1 MAFSLKYIIQS
12 TSDYF
17 GKIDL
22 IITANNYSGDVIELD
37 AAGRDWIKLS
47 IGGNSEDIG
56 DVVLPSTLEFKFYV
70 KDDFKTIEF
79 GNSEPLSYRV
89 EVRRADPSGVGFR
102 IIWRGWINPE
112 LYSEDYQNTPYV
124 AYVNASCGLEYLKN
138 IKYDLVGV
146 KKSLLEQIIYCLEQ
160 VQNNNN
166 IFESINIYD
175 TLMANGDNDSPL
187 VQAKVNNSTYF
198 DIGDDVSCYDVLTAI
213 LRPFFARI
221 YLYEGWRIENIDGKK
236 SSYVVRRYSYQGSGM
251 IYTFLFSFI
260 FDPLKELDNSPSGF
274 KSFINKSGNLQ
285 FKPSINNTEI
295 YFKTSQ
301 PDGNLIL
308 RGFSNDDDWLNNT
321 TPKDWIIVNN
331 IPTSKFEIN
340 LSNNQYAVRILGK
353 NSSFENNQYIE
364 SKKLELNKD
373 NFQNLNIG
381 FKYFMN
387 YPAII
392 LLGSKPILYVE
403 VYLVSSESSSIFY
416 YNNGWSNLPKP
427 MRIDATGRLFYF
439 NWNVNIDTIPESGDL
454 YIRIHRLVKKGDT
467 GNTELRITEFTANL
481 SVGEMPT
488 NLVLKEIGSSGIQT
502 NYIGPS
508 FEHYISDGQV
518 VDRNGV
524 LDVGNVLT
532 SSWSRRGK
540 TDNLNLRRLY
550 ILQWLSMLQKP
561 TSVLSGTVLIKN
573 EEINPLSVIK
583 DKDSVRDTRYIMT
596 SWNVSLSTGIG
607 DVSYRELPLTDAN
620 VGFTVEQ
627 VTQDEIKDLYP
638 DFTIRD
644 GIGFNTG
651 TGSGSTT
658 NNTATTINVTPLNGD
673 VSGEISTAILNPSA
687 IVNKETIPLTGQLSS
702 RIVLNAV
709 EDSEDQENMT
719 KTSVKD
725 LFGSWT
731 EKTTTVNNDKLVII
745 DSQDNGELKT
755 VTKANLGIKDKFIDL
770 IDTPSTYTGQQN
782 KLPIVN
788 SGQNGLIF
796 TNLKTINSESIIGDG
811 GITIPTHD
819 AVTIGTANGLS
830 LSNQILSLGLA
841 SSSTNGALSATD
853 WNTFNTKIGGTIA
866 SGQVAFGTG
875 AGTIG
880 GNIGLVWDNVNKNLF
895 IGNNNTPSLTLQS
908 TSGAGG
914 VGNPFVE
921 LKRSTLVGLKLE
933 YFPNL
938 TGRISATA
946 ADSGILEF
954 WTGANTLKWSILAS
968 GILQSN
974 GAQTIQTSGT
984 ESLTL
989 QGNGGTTII
998 GSGLTVNG
1006 LSGGSN
1012 SIIYATS
1019 TGVLTKVTIG
1029 TGLSFNDGTLTATGG
1044 ATGTVTGS
1052 GTSGYI
1058 ARWSSASNIVN
1069 SIIFDNGTNVGI
1081 GTTNPSK
1088 KLEIQT
1094 PNGVESAIRIRQ
1106 LSQNFWDIYSPESST
1121 ALAIGDVSGEKMRI
1135 TSTGNVGV
1143 GTTNPV
1149 RRLDIDSTTFASLRI
1164 TRDGGVDVNTN
1175 FEIKNLTTSWYVG
1188 ANGSNFHIGTD
1199 PDISVSN
1206 LFRITSTGNVGI
1218 GTILPNEKIH
1228 VVGNGL
1234 IFNQTGGLLTIG
1246 DGANELNTTSTLVLG
1261 RIGDVRNVQLRSVA
1275 KRALS
1280 TNGRNRDLEIWT
1292 DNEGVLF
1299 SHSIFRHNGNVLIGT
1314 TTDLTGLGRLQVN
1327 GNLNIATVANATG
1340 DFLTHVNGIVNKRTP
1355 AEVITDIGAL
1365 PSSRTLTINGT
1376 SNQVTVSP
1384 TGAQDLTT
1392 NRTWTLSLP
1401 QNIHTGASPTFGG
1414 LTVNGNI
1421 LIRAVAT
1428 TFETSHIPVFTSDPS
1443 TTTRQLGTKT
1453 PAQLRTDIGAI
1464 GKQANAVTP
1473 ATTQADRIW
1482 VGSQADYNS
1491 ASTVKSNDV
1500 IYFII

>member
-308 RGFSNDDDWLNNT
+308 RGFSNEDDWLNNT
-321 TPKDWIIVNN
+321 TPKDWIRVNN

-439 NWNVNIDTIPESGDL
+439 NWSVNIDTIPESGDL

-540 TDNLNLRRLY
+540 TDNLNIRRLY

-719 KTSVKD
+719 KTTVKD

-731 EKTTTVNNDKLVII
+731 EKTTSVNNDKLVII

-755 VTKANLGIKDKFIDL
+755 VTKANLGIKEKFIDL
-770 IDTPSTYTGQQN
+770 IDTPSTYSGQQN

-788 SGQNGLIF
+788 SGQDALIF

-830 LSNQILSLGLA
+830 LNGQVLSLGLA

-853 WNTFNTKIGGTIA
+853 WNTFNTKIGGTLA

-875 AGTIG
+875 AGVIG
-880 GNIGLVWDNVNKNLF
+880 GDSGLVWDNETKRL
-895 IGNNNTPSLTLQS
+895 SL
-908 TSGAGG
+908 
-914 VGNPFVE
+914 
-921 LKRSTLVGLKLE
+921 
-933 YFPNL
+933 
-938 TGRISATA
+938 GRTTA
-946 ADSGILEF
+946 LGILDLF
-954 WTGANTLKWSILAS
+954 GTNTAHGSTGIPTIPTLLLTRFTTSSNNYSGLVIQTNAENSNLGIYSNQNGALIYHGGTLRWSILS
-968 GILQSN
+968 NGILQSN

-1006 LSGGSN
+1006 LSGGSD

-1019 TGVLTKVTIG
+1019 TGVLTKLTIG

-1088 KLEIQT
+1088 NLEIRT
-1094 PNGVESAIRIRQ
+1094 SNGVESAIRIRQ
-1106 LSQNFWDIYSPESST
+1106 LSQNFWDIYSPASST

-1135 TSTGNVGV
+1135 TST
-1143 GTTNPV
+1143 
-1149 RRLDIDSTTFASLRI
+1149 
-1164 TRDGGVDVNTN
+1164 
-1175 FEIKNLTTSWYVG
+1175 
-1188 ANGSNFHIGTD
+1188 
-1199 PDISVSN
+1199 
-1206 LFRITSTGNVGI
+1206 
-1218 GTILPNEKIH
+1218 
-1228 VVGNGL
+1228 
-1234 IFNQTGGLLTIG
+1234 
-1246 DGANELNTTSTLVLG
+1246 
-1261 RIGDVRNVQLRSVA
+1261 
-1275 KRALS
+1275 
-1280 TNGRNRDLEIWT
+1280 
-1292 DNEGVLF
+1292 
-1299 SHSIFRHNGNVLIGT
+1299 GNVLIGT

-1355 AEVITDIGAL
+1355 A
-1365 PSSRTLTINGT
+1365 
-1376 SNQVTVSP
+1376 QV
-1384 TGAQDLTT
+1384 
-1392 NRTWTLSLP
+1392 
-1401 QNIHTGASPTFGG
+1401 
-1414 LTVNGNI
+1414 
-1421 LIRAVAT
+1421 
-1428 TFETSHIPVFTSDPS
+1428 
-1443 TTTRQLGTKT
+1443 
-1453 PAQLRTDIGAI
+1453 RTDIGAI

>member
-1 MAFSLKYIIQS
+1 MAFSQKYIIQS

-56 DVVLPSTLEFKFYV
+56 DVVLPSTLEFQFYV

-89 EVRRADPSGVGFR
+89 EVRRADPLGVGFR
-102 IIWRGWINPE
+102 IIWQGWINPE

-138 IKYDLVGV
+138 IKYSLVGV
-146 KKSLLEQIIYCLEQ
+146 KKSLLEQIIHCLEK

-321 TPKDWIIVNN
+321 TPKDWIRVNN

-364 SKKLELNKD
+364 SKKLELNKA

-403 VYLVSSESSSIFY
+403 VYLESSESSSIFY

-439 NWNVNIDTIPESGDL
+439 NWSVNIDTIPESGDL

-488 NLVLKEIGSSGIQT
+488 NLVLKEIGSSGIST

-540 TDNLNLRRLY
+540 TDNLNIRRLY

-607 DVSYRELPLTDAN
+607 DVSYRELPLTDAD
-620 VGFTVEQ
+620 VQYTVEQ

-638 DFTIRD
+638 DFTVRD

-755 VTKANLGIKDKFIDL
+755 VTKANLGIKEKFIDL

-788 SGQNGLIF
+788 SGQDALIF

-811 GITIPTHD
+811 GITIPTG
-819 AVTIGTANGLS
+819 IG
-830 LSNQILSLGLA
+830 
-841 SSSTNGALSATD
+841 
-853 WNTFNTKIGGTIA
+853 
-866 SGQVAFGTG
+866 
-875 AGTIG
+875 
-880 GNIGLVWDNVNKNLF
+880 
-895 IGNNNTPSLTLQS
+895 
-908 TSGAGG
+908 
-914 VGNPFVE
+914 
-921 LKRSTLVGLKLE
+921 
-933 YFPNL
+933 
-938 TGRISATA
+938 
-946 ADSGILEF
+946 
-954 WTGANTLKWSILAS
+954 
-968 GILQSN
+968 
-974 GAQTIQTSGT
+974 
-984 ESLTL
+984 
-989 QGNGGTTII
+989 
-998 GSGLTVNG
+998 
-1006 LSGGSN
+1006 
-1012 SIIYATS
+1012 
-1019 TGVLTKVTIG
+1019 
-1029 TGLSFNDGTLTATGG
+1029 
-1044 ATGTVTGS
+1044 GS
-1052 GTSGYI
+1052 GTTNFIPKFTPNGTTLG
-1058 ARWSSASNIVN
+1058 N
-1069 SIIFDNGTNVGI
+1069 SQIFDNGTNVGI
-1081 GTTNPSK
+1081 GTTNP
-1088 KLEIQT
+1088 KLNPNAGKFLTIDGESFNGWLELASSAPTNGFGGAITFNNNNIVGADKRNAQIAGIRDGANNSGALLFTTWDNGTGTDKMRIASGGQVTINNLSGSGNGIVISDASGTLTRAIIGSGLNYNATTQT
-1094 PNGVESAIRIRQ
+1094 LTATGG
-1106 LSQNFWDIYSPESST
+1106 SQGTVTTDGTGQSGIIPLWNSST
-1121 ALAIGDVSGEKMRI
+1121 ALGSSVLQQSTDNRILAVNPINGTARLAVVNTSTGTLANSFLYAITTGNRYLGFVVGGQNRAGTTAGLSNASLAELQAGGDSSAMLLNAGGNFPMVFAVNNAEAMRLNTSRNLLINTTSNLLAGGFLQVNGSVNSSDVNAYILSQQSNALNAKYWYLQNTSSGQFRIRAVNDEISGGINGIVISRSGITSVSLELGGNTNVNGNI
-1135 TSTGNVGV
+1135 TSTGSINTTDYLLNNKSLLNHISVYTIISDFDGRNSLFLGGV
-1143 GTTNPV
+1143 SDPSNYYDNGNHFFRNRTGATVYASILFNGNFLINTTN
-1149 RRLDIDSTTFASLRI
+1149 D
-1164 TRDGGVDVNTN
+1164 
-1175 FEIKNLTTSWYVG
+1175 
-1188 ANGSNFHIGTD
+1188 
-1199 PDISVSN
+1199 
-1206 LFRITSTGNVGI
+1206 
-1218 GTILPNEKIH
+1218 
-1228 VVGNGL
+1228 
-1234 IFNQTGGLLTIG
+1234 
-1246 DGANELNTTSTLVLG
+1246 
-1261 RIGDVRNVQLRSVA
+1261 
-1275 KRALS
+1275 
-1280 TNGRNRDLEIWT
+1280 
-1292 DNEGVLF
+1292 
-1299 SHSIFRHNGNVLIGT
+1299 NGN
-1314 TTDLTGLGRLQVN
+1314 RLQVN
-1327 GNLNIATVANATG
+1327 GNI
-1340 DFLTHVNGIVNKRTP
+1340 
-1355 AEVITDIGAL
+1355 
-1365 PSSRTLTINGT
+1365 T
-1376 SNQVTVSP
+1376 SNGLRVT
-1384 TGAQDLTT
+1384 TGEGVFNHWVGTQSQYDALTK
-1392 NRTWTLSLP
+1392 
-1401 QNIHTGASPTFGG
+1401 
-1414 LTVNGNI
+1414 V
-1421 LIRAVAT
+1421 
-1428 TFETSHIPVFTSDPS
+1428 S
-1443 TTTRQLGTKT
+1443 TT
-1453 PAQLRTDIGAI
+1453 
-1464 GKQANAVTP
+1464 
-1473 ATTQADRIW
+1473 
-1482 VGSQADYNS
+1482 
-1491 ASTVKSNDV
+1491 
-1500 IYFII
+1500 IYYIIP